1 MDATKIRYD
10 GQNVNKDI
18 IRRLI
23 QVFSI
28 LVLLGVI
35 LFVAAGTLSW
45 KWAWAVLL
53 LGLLLLII
61 NWILLPAELIE
72 ERGRK
77 KENVKKWDKVLSSII
92 SIPTIFM
99 YVFSGLDYRFHWT
112 GDVPIITN
120 IAGLAFIF
128 LGSLL
133 FTWSMASNRFFS
145 TLVRLQ
151 FDRQHSVETEGP
163 YKFVRHP
170 GYLGYITFT
179 LATPVALGTFSGS
192 IFSVIICIL
201 LIVRTALED
210 ATLKKELPGYTD
222 YAKNVKYKL
231 IPLLW

>member
-1 MDATKIRYD
+1 MDK
-10 GQNVNKDI
+10 NI

-23 QVFSI
+23 QVFSVLI
-28 LVLLGVI
+28 LQGAI

-45 KWAWAVLL
+45 KWAWAVML

-61 NWILLPAELIE
+61 NLILLPTELIA

-77 KENVKKWDKVLSSII
+77 KENVKKWDKVMSSII
-92 SIPTIFM
+92 GIPTIFM

-120 IAGLAFIF
+120 IAGLVFIF

-133 FTWSMASNRFFS
+133 FTWSMVSNRFFS

-151 FDRQHSVETEGP
+151 IDRHHTVATGGP

-179 LATPVALGTFSGS
+179 LATPVALGAFSGLV
-192 IFSVIICIL
+192 FSGIIGIL

-210 ATLKKELPGYTD
+210 ATLKKELPGYAD

>member
-1 MDATKIRYD
+1 M
-10 GQNVNKDI
+10 NKDI

-28 LVLLGVI
+28 LILQGSI

-45 KWAWAVLL
+45 KWAWYVLL
-53 LGLLLLII
+53 LGLALLIFNGI
-61 NWILLPAELIE
+61 MLPAELIE

-77 KENVKKWDKVLSSII
+77 KENVKKWDKMLSSII
-92 SIPTIFM
+92 SVWVILM
-99 YVFSGLDYRFHWT
+99 YVFSGLDRRFHWT
-112 GDVPIITN
+112 GDIPVFIN
-120 IAGLAFIF
+120 IAGLVFIF

-133 FTWSMASNRFFS
+133 FTWSMASNKFFS

-151 FDRQHSVETEGP
+151 TDRQHTVVTDGP
-163 YKFVRHP
+163 YKYVRHP

-179 LATPVALGTFSGS
+179 FATPVALGAFWGLVFSG
-192 IFSVIICIL
+192 IIGIL

-210 ATLKKELPGYTD
+210 VTLKKELPGYAEYTET
-222 YAKNVKYKL
+222 VKTKL